1 MKYEGMT
8 VNERLYSSGLSNK
21 FDKAV
26 ARKNI
31 ERVKEILKEVELAE
45 SAILDVL
52 ETLRLLDKKE

>member
-1 MKYEGMT
+1 MT

-31 ERVKEILKEVELAE
+31 ERVKEILKEDELAE